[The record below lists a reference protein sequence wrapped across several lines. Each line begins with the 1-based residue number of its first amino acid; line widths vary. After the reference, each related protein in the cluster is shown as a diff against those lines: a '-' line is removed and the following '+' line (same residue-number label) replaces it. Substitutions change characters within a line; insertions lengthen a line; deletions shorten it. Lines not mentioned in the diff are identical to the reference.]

1 MTILSKF
8 QAGVCIIAGSGLFVS
23 SVCAKDRD
31 EDALQLAPSSDW
43 NLNYADDSCR
53 IARSFGEGDK
63 KVIFY
68 IEKYEP
74 GDVFAMLAAGEPFKT
89 RRDYAYVQFG
99 QSEAE
104 QKRDVILG
112 NLGDFE
118 PALIFSTMRF
128 AKSVKNDQAID
139 DPSDSDLD
147 IFGQQMSVDRE
158 TAIEWVRIRPAG
170 RDPVYLETGS
180 LGKPMAAMRTCTGDL
195 LTRWG
200 IDLEKHR
207 NLASMP
213 KPIGSPGRWL
223 KSSDYPTDLLRK
235 GNQGLVKF
243 RLSIDDTGQPT
254 QCHIQQSTRPEGFD
268 KAVCDGLM
276 QRARFEPARTQD
288 GEAIASYWRNTVRF
302 EIPR

>member
-118 PALIFSTMRF
+118 I
-128 AKSVKNDQAID
+128 
-139 DPSDSDLD
+139 
-147 IFGQQMSVDRE
+147 
-158 TAIEWVRIRPAG
+158 G
-170 RDPVYLETGS
+170 RAHV
-180 LGKPMAAMRTCTGDL
+180 
-195 LTRWG
+195 
-200 IDLEKHR
+200 
-207 NLASMP
+207 
-213 KPIGSPGRWL
+213 
-223 KSSDYPTDLLRK
+223 
-235 GNQGLVKF
+235 
-243 RLSIDDTGQPT
+243 
-254 QCHIQQSTRPEGFD
+254 
-268 KAVCDGLM
+268 
-276 QRARFEPARTQD
+276 
-288 GEAIASYWRNTVRF
+288 
-302 EIPR
+302 